1 MSVTFVVPVYCQ
13 IAAALI
19 SEHLI
24 SEETCPQPLQG
35 KAVVIV
41 GRLAIDT
48 TAIGGLGAHTVF
60 IEYLHIFIVYP
71 KCQFVR

>member
-1 MSVTFVVPVYCQ
+1 MSVSFVVPFYCQ

-24 SEETCPQPLQG
+24 SEETCPLPLPG
-35 KAVVIV
+35 RAVVIV

-48 TAIGGLGAHTVF
+48 AAIEKLGAHTFF
-60 IEYLHIFIVYP
+60 IIRVHSYP

>member
-1 MSVTFVVPVYCQ
+1 MSVTFAVPFYCQ

-24 SEETCPQPLQG
+24 SEETCPQPL
-35 KAVVIV
+35 AVVIV

-48 TAIGGLGAHTVF
+48 TAIGRLGAHTVF
-60 IEYLHIFIVYP
+60 IEYLHIVYI
-71 KCQFVR
+71 QNVSL